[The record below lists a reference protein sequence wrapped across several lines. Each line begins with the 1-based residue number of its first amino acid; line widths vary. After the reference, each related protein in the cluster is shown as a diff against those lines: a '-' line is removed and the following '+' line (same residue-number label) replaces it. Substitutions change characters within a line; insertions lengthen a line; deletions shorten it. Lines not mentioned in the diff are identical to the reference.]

1 MQSFSTLLVIP
12 QVSLC
17 PFDIPFLCILASAT
31 EQRYRI
37 TGPGEINPISW
48 PEVEP
53 QFVDSATY
61 RTVIAQKS
69 QIQATKTVFHTGL
82 RSNIPQ
88 YSEPFGERLSAVWGR
103 IDFYSTLDHYSY

>member
-1 MQSFSTLLVIP
+1 MQSFSTLFVIP

-17 PFDIPFLCILASAT
+17 PFDISLMSVLSST
-31 EQRYRI
+31 VEQNYRA
-37 TGPGEINPISW
+37 PREDELYSMSW
-48 PEVEP
+48 AKVEP

-88 YSEPFGERLSAVWGR
+88 CSEPFGERLSAVWGQ
-103 IDFYSTLDHYSY
+103 IDFYSTLHHYSY